1 MAAGCRRVVAEK
13 MVGCMTGGCCQQ
25 SGTAEVL
32 RSLRHSADQQAA
44 EQAVCLPVMSPTMV
58 RAATC
63 QYQAANSY
71 HCSRILSSR
80 ILSLQSSG
88 GSTESER
95 QMALDSYYATLT
107 HPCRPH

>member
-1 MAAGCRRVVAEK
+1 MQAG
-13 MVGCMTGGCCQQ
+13 GGR
-25 SGTAEVL
+25 VL